1 MPTPN
6 AAVGKLLA
14 DGGGGATTFRL
25 VVTFFVGIY
34 FLASIVCN
42 FYCISLAQLGWGKF
56 HPINA
61 PTAIQSKISNI
72 IFSLKLTDHL
82 VGAQPS
88 CRPTLA
94 VTTLNYLA
102 VVLNTR
108 GVELC
113 TLYYLLIC
121 LNIQRD
127 IE

>member
-14 DGGGGATTFRL
+14 DDGAGSTIFFL
-25 VVTFFVGIY
+25 VVTLFVGIY

-42 FYCISLAQLGWGKF
+42 FSCISLAQLGWGKF

-94 VTTLNYLA
+94 VTTLNYL
-102 VVLNTR
+102 VVILNTR
-108 GVELC
+108 GQ
-113 TLYYLLIC
+113 TLYTLLPPK
-121 LNIQRD
+121 NV
-127 IE
+127 